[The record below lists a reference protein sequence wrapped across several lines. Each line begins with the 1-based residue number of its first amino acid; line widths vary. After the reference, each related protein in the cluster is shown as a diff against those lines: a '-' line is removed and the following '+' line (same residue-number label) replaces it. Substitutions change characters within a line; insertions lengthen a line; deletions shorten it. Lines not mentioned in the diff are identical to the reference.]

1 MPGPIKKKSLV
12 DIAKE
17 DTEFKP
23 KSAPAVGGL
32 TDEELSIAFS
42 GPEKKNTQPI
52 SKDLEVSVQEPGAGS
67 KEMFGD
73 NYIDPKSKVG
83 NDFFSPQSTG
93 VDNGPDPNL
102 KPLVEKE
109 RVDSEQADKEK
120 EEEIAKLDNG
130 ISRPISAIATFNQHV
145 YGLPADIL
153 ETVAIGADQLGNLTE
168 MAGLGK
174 KAPIEDQYAS
184 KIAKWYRDS
193 IKELS
198 PDNPAYQD
206 ELQTQVSGSLGDLTT
221 LVMSGGTSRTP
232 QAINEIQKFSKTSNL
247 LNVAT
252 QEGKSLISSPPAL
265 VGAIQMGTNEFRQAK
280 ASGATDDQAFD
291 AFYKNAAAGSILE
304 RVPIMKYWK
313 RLDQTTSGGLKKLI
327 SNGATQ
333 GVEEM
338 TTEVI
343 QQAYSNINAAQSYD
357 ATRKWYD
364 GMTESGG
371 IGFGLGFFLGAMGTS
386 LRKKQAEAKTP
397 EEKAELQKSID
408 FVNEKGE
415 ELASKQEKI
424 DAAETNAGAE
434 KGAESEVSKVDTD
447 KSIGEKTIP
456 ETDQGVIDVTGQ
468 QEIIPGKE
476 GVKSSAIPTQE
487 PADEALQGKDVAL
500 YKDDGDFNSPE
511 DWELNEDTDDYE
523 NVGHTKNFTLKFE
536 KDAIVFDFKDPEKQ
550 SIQEDKL
557 GPIKVNL
564 EHRNFNRVHISGI
577 ASPLLNK
584 GYGKEIYR
592 GLVKQNGIISTS
604 DGASSTEDAQRVWNS
619 LIKSGDYYWA
629 KKGPHTAIATS
640 KEEIDKY
647 IDSFL
652 EDKFSDEPLEV
663 GSPVRNE
670 SSARPSVETVTE
682 PLEKPATLEGNADL
696 PAVET
701 DPGTGQPLD
710 AGPDPASLSSI
721 VKNDPD
727 FVPPTPPET
736 KTTTSGDSEQKERR
750 FTKQVLNSP
759 EVNEDVKSNITE
771 EAKKYTPKSN
781 EDTNSAAN
789 RIIKDKDI
797 SGALNTLLDKNSL
810 ISPAVRVALGNNI
823 IKQANKAASEAK
835 TEIEKNK
842 HLDAA
847 ISAAEFM
854 GPYMTEIGQGVQ
866 AASMFSKLSPE
877 GVLRA
882 VEKEVSRQRTSNLDH
897 AQPHIDKIKEI
908 ISGLT
913 EESIAAILE
922 LPRVRDIIIDKSGKI
937 EGATKKK
944 TVKKAIDFL
953 ETLKV
958 DTKGKAFDAT
968 AGLPIAVWNGAI
980 SSIQTSL
987 QAGATIAEAIN
998 KAVKYIKDKHNSDWD
1013 EKSFRSKFDQDL
1025 KPYEASID
1033 PSKAVKRGLK
1043 DLEIDIKDIIKK
1055 HYTKVDEAK
1064 HTLVQ
1069 KLVDDAGLD
1078 EVDAKEVAKNIEHE
1092 FDKLTSKAK
1101 KSALNKAV
1109 NAKDRIINKKNV
1121 DQLHEK
1127 IIKESNIG
1135 NLTDD
1140 QYREIYADKMGLP
1153 QLTKEQAG
1161 KLMSLAEKVQTSQEG
1176 FQKRRAIEELL
1187 KYQDTIKGIN
1197 WMDVGTSIWYSNILS
1212 GFTTQEI
1219 NFFANLMETM
1229 GEFYTAAVYNPQN
1242 IPFLMKGLYTGWGRG
1257 LLESI
1262 DTLKTGYAPI
1272 KGVKVDTPNILERVK
1287 FKGGNWNPFNQY
1299 KYVKRVMDAADV
1311 FSYQGLREMRAYEL
1325 AATEA
1330 RKQGKDKPNDE
1341 IWGKVY
1347 EKLYNTSDRR
1357 KEAEIQAKEEGLSG
1371 NDYNR
1376 RVLEIMDQSRPAD
1389 MMEDAG
1395 TAASRGTFNYDPEGT
1410 IGFLGDQI
1418 ASLIEKAQYKGFKP
1432 FKFIVPFTRIVANVS
1447 NRYLDWSPV
1456 GFYRAAKGG
1465 TGTFVPDGSRYQR
1478 SFTKEERVKEYI
1490 KATSGALAMMTLYA
1504 MTQKMSEDD
1513 DPALEITSEGTGDF
1527 KDNYE
1532 LAKNG
1537 WQKYS
1542 IKVGDKWISYQ
1553 NTPFAIPFS
1562 IIGHMRDDEKYK
1574 GKSLDSK
1581 DAIDRLSIALVNN
1594 LQFVT
1599 DMTFLKGMGDFMG
1612 SFSNENPNAVVN
1624 YFDKLR
1630 KTTIKGFAV
1639 PNLYTQSAKEIQRI
1653 YGIPTKEANTLL
1665 EAIIR
1670 DIPIANSGQK
1680 DMIDAL
1686 GDPIIA
1692 DTDRLTSD
1700 VESDAAWDVIIKNN
1714 AWIGRVNKHSTTI
1727 YDKKT
1732 KKERPMTDQ
1741 EYYDFS
1747 KERGQVIKKKIL
1759 KNIKEL
1765 SEKTPSKVRDEIT
1778 EYKKVAT
1785 KKAKKVI
1792 K

>member
-17 DTEFKP
+17 DAEFKP
-23 KSAPAVGGL
+23 KSTPAVGGL

-52 SKDLEVSVQEPGAGS
+52 SKDLEVSVQEPGVGS

-83 NDFFSPQSTG
+83 NNFFSPQSTG

-232 QAINEIQKFSKTSNL
+232 QAINEMQKFSKTSNL

-338 TTEVI
+338 TTEVM
-343 QQAYSNINAAQSYD
+343 QQAYSNVNAAQSYD

-397 EEKAELQKSID
+397 EEKAETQKAID
-408 FVNEKGE
+408 FIEEKGE
-415 ELASKQEKI
+415 DLKNKQEKI
-424 DAAETNAGAE
+424 DGATADTEAE
-434 KGAESEVSKVDTD
+434 KGAQQELQADGAD
-447 KSIGEKTIP
+447 QSIGEESVP
-456 ETDQGVIDVTGQ
+456 EADRGVIDVTGQ
-468 QEIIPGKE
+468 ESEVIPKE
-476 GVKSSAIPTQE
+476 KGAEATENTANPEMETTAIPAHE
-487 PADEALQGKDVAL
+487 VADDALQGKDVAL
-500 YKDDGDFNSPE
+500 TKYKSEYIGKIS
-511 DWELNEDTDDYE
+511 ELNSIYESDVSEKEKPLARKKIKAKKQDIFDNVLWKVKSTDVAEVNYGSNKDM
-523 NVGHTKNFTLKFE
+523 VGGKG
-536 KDAIVFDFKDPEKQ
+536 DA
-550 SIQEDKL
+550 
-557 GPIKVNL
+557 
-564 EHRNFNRVHISGI
+564 
-577 ASPLLNK
+577 
-584 GYGKEIYR
+584 Y
-592 GLVKQNGIISTS
+592 VKQIEAIKDLVPIGEDLYDHLQSVRQAIKEGKYQVAIKNNEISPAEAKQIIESAGLPVPDDILKLS
-604 DGASSTEDAQRVWNS
+604 D
-619 LIKSGDYYWA
+619 
-629 KKGPHTAIATS
+629 
-640 KEEIDKY
+640 
-647 IDSFL
+647 
-652 EDKFSDEPLEV
+652 
-663 GSPVRNE
+663 
-670 SSARPSVETVTE
+670 RPSVETATE
-682 PLEKPATLEGNADL
+682 PQVNPVTPENADL
-696 PAVET
+696 PTVESVS
-701 DPGTGQPLD
+701 GTGQPLD

-727 FVPPTPPET
+727 FVPPTPPEA

-987 QAGATIAEAIN
+987 QTGATIAEAIN

-1064 HTLVQ
+1064 RTLVQ

-1101 KSALNKAV
+1101 KSALDKAV
-1109 NAKDRIINKKNV
+1109 NAKDRILNKKNV

-1229 GEFYTAAVYNPQN
+1229 GEFYTAAVYNPKN

-1272 KGVKVDTPNILERVK
+1272 KGVKADTPNILERVK

-1330 RKQGKDKPNDE
+1330 RKQGKDKPNNE

-1504 MTQKMSEDD
+1504 MTQKMSEED